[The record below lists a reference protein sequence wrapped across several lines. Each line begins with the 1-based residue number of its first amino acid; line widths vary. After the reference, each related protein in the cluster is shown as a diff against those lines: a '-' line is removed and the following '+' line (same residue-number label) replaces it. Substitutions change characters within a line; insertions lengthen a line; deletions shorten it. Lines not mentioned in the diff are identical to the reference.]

1 MTLSGE
7 RVKEWILK
15 DWNDI
20 VRDWNDMGKKDETRI
35 SNALNFYYGMIFA
48 ASNFNEKLTY
58 DTALATWWGKFLMDI
73 REYL

>member
-20 VRDWNDMGKKDETRI
+20 DKINKNDKTRI
-35 SNALNFYYGMIFA
+35 TNALNFYYGMVFA

-58 DTALATWWGKFLMDI
+58 DTALATWWGKFLMEVK
-73 REYL
+73 EYL